1 MSLESVCFFFSFFF
15 SCRDAE
21 LGSFDD
27 ENEEGGYEDE
37 EAAEEDLIE
46 AIAAGTAS
54 LEQLLDSD
62 LFVNSLSDR
71 SQEMVDF
78 LKVDNHTE
86 KLIELVVSPETLNQA
101 PANGEPQEIPAEIQ
115 VQRRQAYVAYQALT
129 TEVLCEILIED
140 YTLLDRLFSFLDH
153 PSQNDALKN
162 GYFSKIVLTIYE
174 RFPAELFLYFSIK
187 AHMVA
192 KFCQNIKN
200 LFVMEL
206 LFKFIDSLSSHQ
218 WLADEHL
225 IGQLVDLLDEEKC
238 DMETQE
244 SAVRTLEII
253 CNICSYCPYSVLVT
267 QILETESV
275 TTKLL
280 TYTLAPGP
288 TRDFRV
294 RQGLGIVIQV
304 LNLLH
309 KDTDSFEFEELGAE
323 ESEEKEDREPPYF
336 VTQFT
341 ERLPEFVE
349 VLRAKSDLPGHKN
362 AGVTIASPFGFTRLR
377 VLEFVVGLIGT
388 GFPMVVARLDELDVF
403 TCCVDIFFDNPWNN
417 FAHHQVYLL
426 LSRVFATGSDFA
438 TVEKV
443 LTKSGFLKRMLEA
456 FEKND
461 SRSAGYFGH
470 AVELCNEVLNCA
482 AMSAE
487 IASLLDNYEGWND
500 FVEQKLEPIN
510 AVSNSGPNAFGD
522 EEEEEEEDDFSYD
535 PEQYYFGMGN
545 LPPGEEYEEE
555 GGEEEEGVLANMQQI
570 LDVDQA
576 IDDDEML
583 NQEIENDLRNLSLD
597 DEDEPETP
605 VVPDPDDDELFG

>member
-1 MSLESVCFFFSFFF
+1 
-15 SCRDAE
+15 
-21 LGSFDD
+21 
-27 ENEEGGYEDE
+27 
-37 EAAEEDLIE
+37 
-46 AIAAGTAS
+46 
-54 LEQLLDSD
+54 
-62 LFVNSLSDR
+62 
-71 SQEMVDF
+71 
-78 LKVDNHTE
+78 
-86 KLIELVVSPETLNQA
+86 
-101 PANGEPQEIPAEIQ
+101 
-115 VQRRQAYVAYQALT
+115 
-129 TEVLCEILIED
+129 LIED

-174 RFPAELFLYFSIK
+174 RYPAELFLYFSIK
-187 AHMVA
+187 AHMVG

-225 IGQLVDLLDEEKC
+225 IGQLVDLLDEEKY

-280 TYTLAPGP
+280 NYTLTPSP

-349 VLRAKSDLPGHKN
+349 VLRTKSTLPGHKN
-362 AGVTIASPFGFTRLR
+362 AGVEIPSPFGFTRLR

-388 GFPMVVARLDELDVF
+388 GFPMVVARLEELDVF
-403 TCCVDIFFDNPWNN
+403 TCCVNIFFDNPWNN

-426 LSRVFATGSDFA
+426 LSRVFATGSEFA
-438 TVEKV
+438 TVERV
-443 LTKSGFLKRMLEA
+443 LGKCGFIERVLEA
-456 FEKND
+456 FDKND
-461 SRSAGYFGH
+461 SRTAGYFGH

-482 AMSAE
+482 AMSAD
-487 IASLLDNYEGWND
+487 IAALLDQYEGWND

-535 PEQYYFGMGN
+535 PEQYYFGMGG

-555 GGEEEEGVLANMQQI
+555 GGEGEEDAGGVLANMQQI
-570 LDVDQA
+570 LDVDQV

-597 DEDEPETP
+597 DEEDEIPI
-605 VVPDPDDDELFG
+605 VPDPNDDELFE